1 MARSR
6 AAGRTRRQTHLASL
20 LTSLLLAVCLAPPA
34 GAQSFLKNIPQSR
47 EPEFRAP
54 GWVLDEIL
62 VQFKDAKDKDGMSRA
77 ARDEGVQLREVVTTD
92 GLARVSITPGTD
104 VPMSMKQWMRRPD
117 VLYAAP
123 NFKAHG
129 FFVPNDTTIAT
140 FDLAWNLRA
149 IDAYSAWDVVR
160 GDPSIVLGIVDS
172 GVAFE
177 DHTIPPNELPFVW
190 PGISQYRRS
199 PELPGPFLPGWDF
212 VHDDAHPND
221 DNGHGTMVATLAAGL
236 ANNIAGSAGIAW
248 GVTILPVKVLDYRTD
263 AQADDIVQGIRFAA
277 DHGADVINLS
287 LGFPPLT
294 FFEFLGFTKQEVDEM
309 FRPLREAIQYAQR
322 RGTIIVAAAGNFH
335 ADEVSLPAAYPGVI
349 AVGATGFDD
358 LPTSYTSS
366 GKALDLMAPG
376 GDFTEL
382 NNDHVQDAVFNLS
395 IKPFRSDGSLAKPDS
410 FGVFPFFGTSGASP
424 QVAGAV
430 CLLRSMGIKS
440 QGLIQQTLQST
451 AKQPFVPNQGG
462 WDPRDGYG
470 LIQIGAAARN
480 LAGKGSA
487 PSAAAPS
494 GTLQARL
501 LSANPARGEAAL
513 SFRTGAEGRVR
524 ARVFNAKGEL
534 VRTMLDAVRS
544 AGVHTVA
551 WDGRDERGQ
560 AAPSGIYFLRI
571 DANDAVATRKVAFL
585 R

>member
-1 MARSR
+1 M
-6 AAGRTRRQTHLASL
+6 
-20 LTSLLLAVCLAPPA
+20 CLAAPA
-34 GAQSFLKNIPQSR
+34 GAQSLLKNIPQTH

-54 GWVLDEIL
+54 GWVSDELL
-62 VQFKDAKDKDGMSRA
+62 VQFRDAKDQNAMARA
-77 ARDEGVQLREVVTTD
+77 AREEGVDLREVVTTD
-92 GLARVSITPGTD
+92 GLARVSVTPGTD
-104 VPMSMKQWMRRPD
+104 VPQSMKQWMRRDD

-123 NFKAHG
+123 NFQAHG

-160 GDPSIVLGIVDS
+160 GDPSIVLAIVDT

-177 DHTIPPNELPFVW
+177 DHAVPPNESPFLW
-190 PGISQYRRS
+190 PGTTMYRQS
-199 PELPGPFLPGWDF
+199 PELPGPFLQGWDF

-221 DNGHGTMVATLAAGL
+221 DNGHGTMCATLAAGL
-236 ANNIAGSAGIAW
+236 ANNVAGSAGIAF
-248 GVTILPVKVLDYRTD
+248 GVTILPVKVLDYRAD

-277 DHGADVINLS
+277 DHGANIMNLS

-294 FFEFLGFTKQEVDEM
+294 FFEFLGFTKQEVDQM

-322 RGTIIVAAAGNFH
+322 RGVIIVAAAGNFD
-335 ADEVSLPAAYPGVI
+335 ADEVSLPAGYPGVI

-358 LPTSYTSS
+358 LPASYTSS
-366 GKALDLMAPG
+366 GKTLDIMAPG

-382 NNDHVQDAVFNLS
+382 NNDHVQDAIFNLS
-395 IKPFRSDGSLAKPDS
+395 IKPNRSEGSLAKPDS

-424 QVAGAV
+424 QVAGTVA
-430 CLLRSMGIKS
+430 LLQSLGVKN
-440 QGLIQQTLQST
+440 QGSVEQTLYST
-451 AKQPFVPNQGG
+451 AKQPFVPNRGG

-470 LIQIGAAARN
+470 LVQVGAAVR
-480 LAGKGSA
+480 K
-487 PSAAAPS
+487 AAAKGPAS
-494 GTLQARL
+494 SAGAPGTLEARL
-501 LSANPARGEAAL
+501 LSGNPARGGAAL
-513 SFRTGAEGRVR
+513 SFTIRTEGRVR

>member
-1 MARSR
+1 M
-6 AAGRTRRQTHLASL
+6 
-20 LTSLLLAVCLAPPA
+20 CLAPPA
-34 GAQSFLKNIPQSR
+34 GAQSLLKNIPQSH

-54 GWVLDEIL
+54 GWVQDEIL
-62 VQFKDAKDKDGMSRA
+62 VQFKDARDKDGMARA
-77 ARDEGVQLREVVTTD
+77 ARDEGGQLREVVTTD

-104 VPMSMKQWMRRPD
+104 VPMSMKQWMRRAD

-160 GDPSIVLGIVDS
+160 GDPSIVLAIVDT

-177 DHTIPPNELPFVW
+177 DHAVPPNESPFLW
-190 PGISQYRRS
+190 PGTTMYRQS
-199 PELPGPFLPGWDF
+199 PELPGPFLQGWDF

-221 DNGHGTMVATLAAGL
+221 DNGHGTMCATLAAGL
-236 ANNIAGSAGIAW
+236 ANNVAGSAGIAF
-248 GVTILPVKVLDYRTD
+248 GVTILPVKVLDYRAD

-277 DHGADVINLS
+277 DHGADIMNLS

-294 FFEFLGFTKQEVDEM
+294 FFEFLGFTKQEVDQM

-322 RGTIIVAAAGNFH
+322 RGVMIVAAAGNFD
-335 ADEVSLPAAYPGVI
+335 ADEVSLPAGYPGVI

-358 LPTSYTSS
+358 LPASYTSS
-366 GKALDLMAPG
+366 GKTLDIMAPG

-382 NNDHVQDAVFNLS
+382 NNDHVQDAIFNLS
-395 IKPFRSDGSLAKPDS
+395 IKPNRSEGSLAKPDS

-424 QVAGAV
+424 QVAGTVA
-430 CLLRSMGIKS
+430 LLQSMGVKN
-440 QGLIQQTLQST
+440 QGSVEQTLYST
-451 AKQPFVPNQGG
+451 AKQPFVPNRGG
-462 WDPRDGYG
+462 WDSRDGYG
-470 LIQIGAAARN
+470 LVQVGAAVRKAAKGPASS
-480 LAGKGSA
+480 AGA
-487 PSAAAPS
+487 P
-494 GTLQARL
+494 GTLEARL
-501 LSANPARGEAAL
+501 LSGNPARGGASL
-513 SFRTGAEGRVR
+513 SFTIRAEGRVR

-571 DANDAVATRKVAFL
+571 DANSAVATRKVAFL

>member
-1 MARSR
+1 MVRSR
-6 AAGRTRRQTHLASL
+6 AAGRTRPLPFLPALVPSLA
-20 LTSLLLAVCLAPPA
+20 LLACLATPA
-34 GAQSFLKNIPQSR
+34 GAQSWLKDIPQNR

-54 GWVLDEIL
+54 GWVSDEIL
-62 VQFKDAKDKDGMSRA
+62 VQFRDAKDQEGMARA
-77 ARDEGVQLREVVTTD
+77 ARDEGGELREVVTPD
-92 GLARVSITPGTD
+92 GLARVRLAPGSE
-104 VPMSMKQWMRRPD
+104 VLPAMAQWMRRPD

-149 IDAYSAWDVVR
+149 IDAYSAWDVAR
-160 GDPSIVLGIVDS
+160 GSPDIVLGIVDS

-177 DHTIPPNELPFVW
+177 DHPIPPNEQPFVK
-190 PGISQYRRS
+190 PGVTMYRRS

-236 ANNIAGSAGIAW
+236 ANNTAGSAGIAF

-277 DHGADVINLS
+277 DHGADIINLS
-287 LGFPPLT
+287 LGFPPLG
-294 FFEFLGFTKQEVDEM
+294 FFEGLGFTRPEINDM
-309 FRPLREAIQYAQR
+309 FQPLKDAIQYAQR
-322 RGTIIVAAAGNFH
+322 RGAIIVAAAGNFD

-366 GKALDLMAPG
+366 GQKLSLMAPG

-382 NNDHVQDAVFNLS
+382 NNDHVQDALFELS
-395 IKPFRSDGSLAKPDS
+395 IKPFRSDGSLANPDS

-430 CLLRSMGIKS
+430 ALLASMGIRS
-440 QGLIQQTLQST
+440 QGSIEQALRST
-451 AKQPFVPNQGG
+451 AKQMFPPKGF
-462 WDPRDGYG
+462 DPRDGYG
-470 LIQIGAAARN
+470 LLQVGAAVREAAGIRS
-480 LAGKGSA
+480 LAGDA
-487 PSAAAPS
+487 PVGA
-494 GTLQARL
+494 LQARL
-501 LSANPARGEAAL
+501 VSGNPARGEAAL
-513 SFRTGAEGRVR
+513 SFRVATPGRVR
-524 ARVFNAKGEL
+524 ARVFNARGDL
-534 VRTMLDAVRS
+534 VRTVMDADRE
-544 AGVHTVA
+544 AGLHTVA
-551 WDGRDERGQ
+551 WDGKDGHGQ
-560 AAPSGIYFLRI
+560 DAPSGIYFMRI
-571 DANDAVATRKVAFL
+571 DAKDGTATRKVAFL